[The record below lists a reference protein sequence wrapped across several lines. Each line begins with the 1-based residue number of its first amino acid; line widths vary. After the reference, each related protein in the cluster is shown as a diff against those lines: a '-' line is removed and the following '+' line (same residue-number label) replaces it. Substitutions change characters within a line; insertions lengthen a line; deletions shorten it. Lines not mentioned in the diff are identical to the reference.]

1 MPSPNQHA
9 RLSASSSARWLNC
22 PPSAQLAAQFPD
34 TGGSHAAAGTLAH
47 AIAELK
53 ARKYFLE
60 PMSIRTYNSRLKK
73 LKEDPSYDK
82 GMDAATDMYLDY
94 LKDLAMGFSGAP
106 FVALENRVDYSDYAP
121 GGFGTADCI
130 LIGGG
135 QLCVCD
141 YKNGSGVPVEAENN
155 SQLMLYA
162 LGALKVYG
170 VIYGSSILDI
180 HLAII
185 QPNAG
190 GVKEWKLSRAELEEW
205 GETVVKP
212 AAALAWEGKGDFCPG
227 PWCEKSFCPAKGQ
240 CTARAR
246 KLLEDKPPDKITL
259 NAPVL
264 PDTALLNEVELGSIL
279 TWGKQLEAF
288 LKNLEDCAEKLL
300 LSGTPVP
307 GWKLVAGRTSRIWTG
322 GHDAAFAQLKA
333 RGVNEALLWER
344 NPVMPP
350 KLEKALGKKVFTE
363 SAADLVETKP
373 GAPTMKPESDKRPAY
388 VPAQAAFQEVTP

>member
-1 MPSPNQHA
+1 MSDHALLSP
-9 RLSASSSARWLNC
+9 SSSARWINC
-22 PPSAQLAAQFPD
+22 PPSARLAEQFPD
-34 TGGSHAAAGTLAH
+34 TGGTDASKGTLAH

-60 PMSIRTYNSRLKK
+60 PMSTRTYNSRLKK
-73 LKEDPSYDK
+73 LKEDPLYDK

-94 LKDLAMGFSGAP
+94 LKNLAIGFGSAAP
-106 FVALENRVDYSDYAP
+106 FVALENQVSYQKYAQD
-121 GGFGTADCI
+121 GFGRADCI
-130 LIGGG
+130 MIGGG
-135 QLCVCD
+135 RLCVCD
-141 YKNGSGVPVEAENN
+141 YKNGSGVPVDAENN
-155 SQLMLYA
+155 SQMLLYA
-162 LGALKVYG
+162 LGALETYNM
-170 VIYGSSILDI
+170 IYGSSIQDI

-190 GVKEWKLSRAELEEW
+190 GVKEWSLTRKELEEW
-205 GETVVKP
+205 GETVAKP

-227 PWCEKSFCPAKGQ
+227 PWCEKYFCPAKGQ

-264 PDTALLNEVELGSIL
+264 PDTALLSDEDLGSLL

-288 LKNLEDCAEKLL
+288 LKNLKDCAEKLL

-307 GWKLVAGRTSRIWTG
+307 GWKLVAGRTSRAWMG
-322 GHDAAFAQLKA
+322 GPDAAFAQLKE
-333 RGVNEALLWER
+333 RGVDEALLWER
-344 NPVMPP
+344 TAVTPP

-373 GAPTMKPESDKRPAY
+373 GAPTMAPESDKRPAY
-388 VPAQAAFQEVTP
+388 APAQAAFQEVTP